1 MNFIHALPRVKR
13 HKLSHYNSCS
23 YVGKG
28 LGWGMEGDMEEELD
42 YILTVIRPRNVLQL
56 NNNSASQ
63 ALEQKDE
70 RREDINELL

>member
-1 MNFIHALPRVKR
+1 MA
-13 HKLSHYNSCS
+13 
-23 YVGKG
+23 
-28 LGWGMEGDMEEELD
+28 GDMEEELD

-70 RREDINELL
+70 RREDIKWVVIKINQKLCSHFTSEEGKKTKQ

>member
-1 MNFIHALPRVKR
+1 MGYSGR
-13 HKLSHYNSCS
+13 
-23 YVGKG
+23 
-28 LGWGMEGDMEEELD
+28 LD

-70 RREDINELL
+70 TQEGTNELL